1 MFTFQFD
8 DAREREKHARRV
20 SHRFACKKFT
30 VAYGEILVF
39 VSDTYLINNML
50 RTAETRII

>member
-1 MFTFQFD
+1 LRKCTSQAVMFTFQFD

-39 VSDTYLINNML
+39 GRPHI
-50 RTAETRII
+50 

>member
-30 VAYGEILVF
+30 VAYAKFSFLAVPHI
-39 VSDTYLINNML
+39 
-50 RTAETRII
+50 